1 MLIVGLGNPGKEY
14 ENTRHNVGFWS
25 IDKLASFFA
34 TAFSPIRKY
43 KAEIASFKFNSK
55 SHYLL
60 KPMTYMNNSGDAVW
74 AFLED
79 NQTESS
85 NILVIEDDINLP
97 IGRIRLRANGS
108 AGGHNGLKSIISRIG
123 DGFWRLRI
131 GVGLPKS
138 EGNDGTSEHEKLI
151 SHVLGEISLSEARI
165 LKQVINQIPE
175 IAQYWLSN
183 DGNKAMNLYNP
194 MVFGK

>member
-43 KAEIASFKFNSK
+43 KAEIASFKFNSE

-97 IGRIRLRANGS
+97 IGRIRLRANRS

-138 EGNDGTSEHEKLI
+138 EENDGTSEHEKLI